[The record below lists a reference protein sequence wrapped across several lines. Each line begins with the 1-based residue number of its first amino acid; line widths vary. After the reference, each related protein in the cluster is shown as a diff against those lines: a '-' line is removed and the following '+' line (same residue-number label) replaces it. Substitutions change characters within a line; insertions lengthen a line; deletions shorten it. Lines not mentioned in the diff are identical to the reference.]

1 MNARSSGPPDKPVVL
16 VVDDSPAYLGMMGAA
31 LEATY
36 IVRVADSGRRALQ
49 LAAQEPHPELILLD
63 VLMPDMDG
71 HAVLT
76 ALRQDMRTRDIPAI
90 FFTSLQEPGDE
101 LAGLSEGAAD
111 YIVKPAAPAVVLA
124 RVGVQIELKRM
135 RDRLHEHNIAL
146 ELEIECRNRL
156 EQALQDTIA
165 DLEAFSYSVSHDLR
179 APLSAVNAFAV
190 SLLETEAAA
199 LSERGRHRLERIVA
213 GSARMNRMIDDILA
227 CSRAERAEMRWQTV
241 DLAAIAAD
249 VVTEMRDAW
258 PATEVAIGPLPTVHA
273 DGCMARQILANLIGN
288 ALKFSGNREGA
299 RVEISAALV
308 RGVAEITVHDNGA
321 GFDMAY
327 SGKLFGLFQ
336 RLHSEA
342 EFPGTGV
349 GLAIVKRLVS
359 RHGGSIRAESIQGQW
374 TSFRFT
380 LGPRSTVAAPQS
392 QSQCAEP
399 ALLIE
404 PD

>member
-1 MNARSSGPPDKPVVL
+1 MNARNSCPPDTPVVL
-16 VVDDSPAYLGMMGAA
+16 VVDDSPAYLSMLGAA
-31 LEATY
+31 LERTY
-36 IVRVADSGRRALQ
+36 TVRVAASGRRALQ
-49 LAAQEPHPELILLD
+49 LAAQEPHPDLILLD

-76 ALRQDMRTRDIPAI
+76 ALRQDSRTRDIPAI

-124 RVGVQIELKRM
+124 RVRAQIELKRM
-135 RDRLHEHNIAL
+135 RDRLREHNLAL

-190 SLLETEAAA
+190 SLLETEADA
-199 LSERGRHRLERIVA
+199 LSSRGRHRLERIVA

-241 DLAAIAAD
+241 DLRAIAAD
-249 VVTEMRDAW
+249 VVAEMRHAW
-258 PATEVAIGPLPTVHA
+258 PATGIDIGPLPAVHA

-288 ALKFSGNREGA
+288 ALKFSGGREGA
-299 RVEISAALV
+299 RVEVSATQV
-308 RGVAEITVHDNGA
+308 RGVAEITVRDNGA

-327 SGKLFGLFQ
+327 ASKLFGLFQ

-342 EFPGTGV
+342 EFPGSGV

-359 RHGGSIRAESIQGQW
+359 RHGGSIRAESVPGGW
-374 TSFRFT
+374 TTFRFT
-380 LGPRSTVAAPQS
+380 LGPRSAVTAAQPVP
-392 QSQCAEP
+392 AEP
-399 ALLIE
+399 LLSLQ